1 MPDSLAEGVWGRA
14 PGPESDVAMSTRIR
28 LARNVAGYRFP
39 RKLSTAERQSLDER
53 IREGLDLAQIGAQ
66 PVYRE
71 LSDMPAVDRIAY
83 TEKHMISRELANGS
97 GRRGFLWD
105 DANLVSVMVLEEDH
119 LRLQVLRPGLDLD
132 GAFEFAMGIDGR
144 VERQL
149 PYAFHGRFGYLTACP
164 TNAGTGLRVSV
175 MLHLPGLVQS
185 GQIPKVFVA
194 AAKTGLTVRG
204 FHGEGTKSLGD
215 FFQVSN
221 QRTLGQS
228 ETDILAS
235 VVRLVPKIIAWERG
249 VRTVLMETDRMA
261 LTDKVWRSLGILRYA
276 RRLTSAEAMEHLS
289 AVRLGVLSGLIT
301 GVSLPDVN
309 NLFVVLQPAHLQIL
323 KGRPLE
329 TLERDETRAALAR
342 ERLKAENN

>member
-1 MPDSLAEGVWGRA
+1 MPDPSAEGVWGRT

-28 LARNVAGYRFP
+28 IARNLTGYRFP
-39 RKLSTAERQSLDER
+39 RKLSAAERDSLTNR
-53 IREGLDLAQIGAQ
+53 IREGLDLAQIGTQ
-66 PVYRE
+66 PVYHD
-71 LSDMPAVDRIAY
+71 LADMPPLERMAF
-83 TEKHMISRELANGS
+83 TEKHIISRELANGS

-105 DANLVSVMVLEEDH
+105 EDRLLSVMVLEEDH
-119 LRLQVLRPGLDLD
+119 IRLQVLRAGLDLD
-132 GAFEFAMGIDGR
+132 DAFEDAMNIDGR
-144 VERQL
+144 LERQL
-149 PYAFHGRFGYLTACP
+149 PYAFHQRFGYLTACP

-185 GQIPKVFVA
+185 GQVPKVFVA

-204 FHGEGTKSLGD
+204 IHGEGTKSLGD

-221 QRTLGQS
+221 QRTLGQP
-228 ETDILAS
+228 ETATLAS

-261 LTDKVWRSLGILRYA
+261 LTDRVWRSLGILRYA
-276 RRLTSAEAMEHLS
+276 RRLGSSEAMEHLS
-289 AVRLGVLSGLIT
+289 AVRLGVQLGLIT
-301 GVSLPDVN
+301 GVGLPDVN
-309 NLFVVLQPAHLQIL
+309 SLFVLLQPAHLQIL

-329 TLERDETRAALAR
+329 TVERDEARAAFAR